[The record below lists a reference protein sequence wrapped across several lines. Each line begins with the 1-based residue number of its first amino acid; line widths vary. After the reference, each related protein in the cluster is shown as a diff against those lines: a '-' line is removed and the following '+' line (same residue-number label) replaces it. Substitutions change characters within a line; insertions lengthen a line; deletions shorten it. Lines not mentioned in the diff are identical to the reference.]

1 MFDTA
6 SICERGG
13 REVNQDAILAIN
25 HDSLHCWALA
35 DGLGGMGGG
44 ELASAAAIN
53 AIEAAFNS
61 TPANSPQALVDSLT
75 QANRQVQLQQAEN
88 PAFAAMRTTAVLLLS
103 DGATA
108 NWAHCGDSRLYH
120 FRDGVIAAQTL
131 DHSVPQVLVAAGR
144 LDASGIRGHA
154 DRNRILKSLGSAEA
168 PDLTLAESALQ
179 SGDAFL
185 LASDGFWEL
194 VTEREMEA
202 ELSKAATAQAWLA
215 GMVARL
221 ATRLLQTPDA
231 DNYSAIAIL
240 RR

>member
-6 SICERGG
+6 YICERGG
-13 REVNQDAILAIN
+13 RDVNQDAILSISQDN
-25 HDSLHCWALA
+25 FHCWALA

-44 ELASAAAIN
+44 ELASAAAIE
-53 AIEAAFNS
+53 AIEAAFLAA
-61 TPANSPQALVDSLT
+61 PAISRNALVDCLT
-75 QANRQVQLQQAEN
+75 QANRQVQLSQTQT
-88 PAFAAMRTTAVLLLS
+88 PAFASMRTTAVLLLS
-103 DGATA
+103 DGAA
-108 NWAHCGDSRLYH
+108 GQWAHCGDSRLYH

-144 LDASGIRGHA
+144 IDASAIRGHA
-154 DRNRILKSLGSAEA
+154 DRNRILKSLGGVEA
-168 PDLTLAESALQ
+168 PDLTLSESGLQ

-202 ELSKAATAQAWLA
+202 ERSKAATAQAWLA
-215 GMVARL
+215 GMIARL
-221 ATRLLQTPDA
+221 ATRLLETPGA